1 MKDTFDPTQI
11 PAGAVA
17 GLKTYVMKL
26 FRLLPGIFT
35 FFLLIAATPRD
46 ACINTESMIR
56 FVEDQ
61 TEQALEEEE
70 LNLIRFHTY
79 KALNA
84 IERTR
89 NQLHSCGC
97 DYARKN
103 LLESLEKLK
112 LASRVT
118 TLEGTRIPL
127 SRAMEYIKAAKEALR
142 LHDEMHER
150 PFGQELMVSDTGMP
164 SQTQAKRLIE
174 EEKALEAKIEEALIN
189 YENSLQDV
197 VEGVPCQEAV
207 VFVQRV
213 YAHSQKQLE
222 SSDLTPARKY
232 YNLRTKE
239 ITENALERLSGCR

>member
-1 MKDTFDPTQI
+1 M
-11 PAGAVA
+11 AGS
-17 GLKTYVMKL
+17 
-26 FRLLPGIFT
+26 
-35 FFLLIAATPRD
+35 FLLLAATPEE
-46 ACINTESMIR
+46 ACVNAESMIR
-56 FVEDQ
+56 YVEEQ
-61 TEQALEEEE
+61 TEQALEEKQ
-70 LNLIRFHTY
+70 LDQIRYHTY

-89 NQLHSCGC
+89 IQLQTCGC

-127 SRAMEYIKAAKEALR
+127 IRAMDYIKAGKEALKQ
-142 LHDEMHER
+142 HEDMHER
-150 PFGQELMVSDTGMP
+150 PFGQQLMVTESGMP

-174 EEKALEAKIEEALIN
+174 EEKALEAKIEEALVN
-189 YENSLQDV
+189 YRQSLDEV
-197 VEGVPCQEAV
+197 VEGVPCDEAL

-213 YAHSQKQLE
+213 YAHCEKQLQNE
-222 SSDLTPARKY
+222 DLTPARKY

-239 ITENALERLSGCR
+239 ITENALARLGECR